1 MAQKE
6 SSAAGGEMTMLKEP
20 HEIWRVLPK
29 KDWQERQEYIIRLT
43 SYPVAE
49 YKAELEQGIRNDDD
63 ADVRNA
69 AMEVYRVL
77 GARGFPSLK
86 ALLQDSNH
94 EVRLFAVNILCSI
107 ADRGTYSLLADAMN
121 DADVNV
127 RVAAAEALGKIRDE
141 RAVAVLENG
150 IDDEP
155 WVAMAAI
162 DALGHIGGEDALR
175 ILYHCLEIPD
185 YQELAITAIGMSGK
199 KESIKYLS
207 GRLNHWQL
215 CEHALKAILEITE
228 RENIRP
234 DPEFFMHHMPMILCM
249 LQSAD
254 PTTRTAAGKAVC
266 WSRGIDAK
274 QCLIGSVRDE
284 DLREYAVAALR
295 QTGERAVCGIVDEI
309 RGSTGPHRVLLAK
322 TLSML
327 GEHAALLQF
336 AEDSDP
342 ELRTEVA
349 LALGSV
355 SLPQAAETLGSML
368 RDPEEEVRTAAK
380 KSLEKE
386 KEVNP

>member
-1 MAQKE
+1 MIMQ
-6 SSAAGGEMTMLKEP
+6 KEP
-20 HEIWRVLPK
+20 HEIWKVLPK
-29 KDWQERQEYIIRLT
+29 KDWQERQEYITRLT
-43 SYPVAE
+43 SYPLVEYRAE
-49 YKAELEQGIRNDDD
+49 IEQGIRNDDD

-77 GARGFPSLK
+77 GERGFPSLE
-86 ALLQDSNH
+86 ALLQESNH

-107 ADRGTYSLLADAMN
+107 ADRGTFPLLAEAMS
-121 DADVNV
+121 DTDVNV

-141 RAVAVLENG
+141 RAVVVLENA

-185 YQELAITAIGMSGK
+185 YQEFAITAIGMSGK

-215 CEHALKAILEITE
+215 CEHALKAILEIAE
-228 RENIRP
+228 RENVRP

-254 PTTRTAAGKAVC
+254 PTTRKAAGKAVC
-266 WSRGIDAK
+266 WSRSIDAK
-274 QCLIGSVRDE
+274 QCLIESVSDE
-284 DLREYAVAALR
+284 DLQEYAVAALL
-295 QTGERAVCGIVDEI
+295 QTGERAICSIVNEI
-309 RGSTGPHRVLLAK
+309 RGSTGPHRVLLVK

-327 GEHAALLQF
+327 GQHASLLQF
-336 AEDSDP
+336 AGDSDP
-342 ELRTEVA
+342 EVRTEVA

-355 SLPQAAETLGSML
+355 SLPQAAQTLESML
-368 RDPEEEVRTAAK
+368 RDPAEEVRIAAK
-380 KSLEKE
+380 RSMEQEKG
-386 KEVNP
+386 VTP

>member
-1 MAQKE
+1 MQ
-6 SSAAGGEMTMLKEP
+6 KEP
-20 HEIWRVLPK
+20 HEIWKVLPK
-29 KDWQERQEYIIRLT
+29 KDWQERQEYITRLT
-43 SYPVAE
+43 SYPLVEYRAE
-49 YKAELEQGIRNDDD
+49 IEQGIRNDDD

-77 GARGFPSLK
+77 GERGFPSLE
-86 ALLQDSNH
+86 ALLQESNH

-107 ADRGTYSLLADAMN
+107 ADRGTFPLLAEAMS

-141 RAVAVLENG
+141 RAVVVLENA

-185 YQELAITAIGMSGK
+185 YQEFAITAIGMSGK

-215 CEHALKAILEITE
+215 CEHALKAILEIAE
-228 RENIRP
+228 RENVRP

-254 PTTRTAAGKAVC
+254 PTTRKAAGKAVC
-266 WSRGIDAK
+266 WSRSIDAK
-274 QCLIGSVRDE
+274 QCLMESVSDE
-284 DLREYAVAALR
+284 DLQEYAVAALL
-295 QTGERAVCGIVDEI
+295 QTGERAICSIVNEI
-309 RGSTGPHRVLLAK
+309 RGSTGPHRVLLVK

-327 GEHAALLQF
+327 GQNASLLQF
-336 AEDSDP
+336 AGDSDP
-342 ELRTEVA
+342 EVRTEVA

-355 SLPQAAETLGSML
+355 SLPQAAQTLESML
-368 RDPEEEVRTAAK
+368 RDPAEEVRIAAK
-380 KSLEKE
+380 RSLEMKAQG
-386 KEVNP
+386 VTP